1 LLLVE
6 VLALVIEVLAAEAVR
21 VDYLQV
27 MRALHLAL
35 LTL

>member
-1 LLLVE
+1 LLLVAGQ
-6 VLALVIEVLAAEAVR
+6 ALVIEVLVAVAVL

-27 MRALHLAL
+27 MRALLLVL